1 MTFDLSSQFE
11 QLSRNIEY
19 AKQNVNQFPVEYFN
33 YIIIWWFPH
42 CARVG
47 LALKHPLHDDIETA
61 TQSYRGGYRRLS
73 VG

>member
-33 YIIIWWFPH
+33 YIIIW
-42 CARVG
+42 CASVD
-47 LALKHPLHDDIETA
+47 LTLKHPLQDETMA
-61 TQSYRGGYRRLS
+61 WKRPSPVTQS
-73 VG
+73 